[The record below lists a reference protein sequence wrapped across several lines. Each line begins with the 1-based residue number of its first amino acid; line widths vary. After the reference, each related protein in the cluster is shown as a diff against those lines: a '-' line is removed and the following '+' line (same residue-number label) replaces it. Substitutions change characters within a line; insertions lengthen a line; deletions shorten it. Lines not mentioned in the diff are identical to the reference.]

1 MDKPNAL
8 GITAD
13 EFKAIEQTRQR
24 LFQLSN
30 SIQGLRMDVLKSN
43 PLPPPAS
50 LQAQSQILLRNL
62 QSLLETLTENTHVF
76 QHLHVFPDVAYPGR
90 VHENIL
96 LQLLR
101 KKLEPGVEEWV
112 ERGRETTREL
122 RGAANGGPS
131 SLSDGGGVGI
141 SGGPSIVGDGGGGA
155 GNGGGEAQLEAVW
168 RDVRAWTVERVQKY
182 VLEEAGDVYTEDER
196 RMGVE
201 NVRTGLRRGLEEEDD
216 DEDDEDDEEESDEEG
231 GGGGGGG
238 GDGDVVMS
246 GQSQSQQTKK
256 PTKPTGPEPEMLFW
270 FEARGDF
277 DLPRNVD
284 LLSQAGLKRGR

>member
-1 MDKPNAL
+1 MEKPNAL
-8 GITAD
+8 GISAD

-30 SIQGLRMDVLKSN
+30 SIQGLKIDVLKSN
-43 PLPPPAS
+43 PLPPPSS

-122 RGAANGGPS
+122 RS
-131 SLSDGGGVGI
+131 SS
-141 SGGPSIVGDGGGGA
+141 SEGGGA
-155 GNGGGEAQLEAVW
+155 GEAGLEDVW
-168 RDVRAWTVERVQKY
+168 RGVREWTVERVQRY
-182 VLEEAGDVYTEDER
+182 VLEEAGDVYTEEER
-196 RMGVE
+196 ERGIE
-201 NVRTGLRRGLEEEDD
+201 NVRTGLKRSL
-216 DEDDEDDEEESDEEG
+216 EDDEDDEEESDEEG
-231 GGGGGGG
+231 GGGE
-238 GDGDVVMS
+238 DGDVVMS
-246 GQSQSQQTKK
+246 GQGQQQQAK
-256 PTKPTGPEPEMLFW
+256 PPKPTGPEPEMLFW
-270 FEARGDF
+270 FEARGI
-277 DLPRNVD
+277 
-284 LLSQAGLKRGR
+284 SICHGMWTC

>member
-122 RGAANGGPS
+122 RTSP
-131 SLSDGGGVGI
+131 D
-141 SGGPSIVGDGGGGA
+141 
-155 GNGGGEAQLEAVW
+155 GEARLEEVW
-168 RDVRAWTVERVQKY
+168 CDVREWTVERVQKY
-182 VLEEAGDVYTEDER
+182 VLEEAGDVYTEEER
-196 RMGVE
+196 HRGVE
-201 NVRTGLRRGLEEEDD
+201 NVRTGLKRGLEEE
-216 DEDDEDDEEESDEEG
+216 EDDEESDEEG
-231 GGGGGGG
+231 EGE
-238 GDGDVVMS
+238 GDGDEDVVMS
-246 GQSQSQQTKK
+246 GQPQSQQAK
-256 PTKPTGPEPEMLFW
+256 PSKPTGPEPEMLFW

-284 LLSQAGLKRGR
+284 LLSQSGMKRGQMGPR

>member
-1 MDKPNAL
+1 MEKPNAL
-8 GITAD
+8 GISAD

-30 SIQGLRMDVLKSN
+30 SIQGLKVDVLKSN
-43 PLPPPAS
+43 SLPPPSS

-112 ERGRETTREL
+112 ERGREATREL
-122 RGAANGGPS
+122 RAS
-131 SLSDGGGVGI
+131 SSE
-141 SGGPSIVGDGGGGA
+141 GGGA
-155 GNGGGEAQLEAVW
+155 GEVGLEDVW
-168 RDVRAWTVERVQKY
+168 RGVREWTVERVQRY
-182 VLEEAGDVYTEDER
+182 VLEEAGDVYTEEER
-196 RMGVE
+196 ERGVE
-201 NVRTGLRRGLEEEDD
+201 NVRTGLTRSLED
-216 DEDDEDDEEESDEEG
+216 DEDDDEEESDEEG
-231 GGGGGGG
+231 GGGE
-238 GDGDVVMS
+238 DGDVVMS
-246 GQSQSQQTKK
+246 GQGQKQQATQ
-256 PTKPTGPEPEMLFW
+256 PKPTGPEPEMLFW

-284 LLSQAGLKRGR
+284 LLSQAGTKRGPMGARK

>member
-122 RGAANGGPS
+122 RG
-131 SLSDGGGVGI
+131 
-141 SGGPSIVGDGGGGA
+141 
-155 GNGGGEAQLEAVW
+155 GGGEAQLEAVW

-201 NVRTGLRRGLEEEDD
+201 NVRTGLRRGLEEEEEEEEEEDDDD
-216 DEDDEDDEEESDEEG
+216 DEDGSDEEG
-231 GGGGGGG
+231 GG
-238 GDGDVVMS
+238 GDVVMS
-246 GQSQSQQTKK
+246 GQSQTKK

-277 DLPRNVD
+277 ELPRNVD
-284 LLSQAGLKRGR
+284 LLSQAGTKRGR

>member
-1 MDKPNAL
+1 M
-8 GITAD
+8 
-13 EFKAIEQTRQR
+13 
-24 LFQLSN
+24 
-30 SIQGLRMDVLKSN
+30 
-43 PLPPPAS
+43 
-50 LQAQSQILLRNL
+50 
-62 QSLLETLTENTHVF
+62 
-76 QHLHVFPDVAYPGR
+76 
-90 VHENIL
+90 HENIL

-122 RGAANGGPS
+122 RGANAPPSSSDGSSVGIGGGP
-131 SLSDGGGVGI
+131 GI
-141 SGGPSIVGDGGGGA
+141 AGGPVGA
-155 GNGGGEAQLEAVW
+155 GNGAGAGGEAQLEAVW

-201 NVRTGLRRGLEEEDD
+201 NVRTGLRRGLEEDDD

-231 GGGGGGG
+231 GGGGG
-238 GDGDVVMS
+238 DGDVVMS
-246 GQSQSQQTKK
+246 GQSQKTKK

-284 LLSQAGLKRGR
+284 LLSQAGMKRGR

>member
-122 RGAANGGPS
+122 RGGANAAPPP
-131 SLSDGGGVGI
+131 SLSDGSSVGI
-141 SGGPSIVGDGGGGA
+141 GGGPGIAGGPVGA

-201 NVRTGLRRGLEEEDD
+201 NVRTGLRRGLEEDDEDDD
-216 DEDDEDDEEESDEEG
+216 DEDEESDEEG
-231 GGGGGGG
+231 GGGG
-238 GDGDVVMS
+238 DGDVIMS
-246 GQSQSQQTKK
+246 GQSQKTKK

-284 LLSQAGLKRGR
+284 LLSQAGMKRGR

>member
-1 MDKPNAL
+1 STSIKTHDSRKKRKKISRHANILRHDKN
-8 GITAD
+8 
-13 EFKAIEQTRQR
+13 R
-24 LFQLSN
+24 
-30 SIQGLRMDVLKSN
+30 
-43 PLPPPAS
+43 AS

-76 QHLHVFPDVAYPGR
+76 QHLHVFPDVSYPGR

-122 RGAANGGPS
+122 RGGANAAPPP
-131 SLSDGGGVGI
+131 SLSDGSSVGI
-141 SGGPSIVGDGGGGA
+141 GGGPGIAGGPVGA

-201 NVRTGLRRGLEEEDD
+201 NVRTGLRRGLEEDDEDDD
-216 DEDDEDDEEESDEEG
+216 DEDEEEESDEE
-231 GGGGGGG
+231 GGGGG

-246 GQSQSQQTKK
+246 GQSQKKKK

-284 LLSQAGLKRGR
+284 LLSQAGMKRGR

>member
-1 MDKPNAL
+1 MEKPNAL
-8 GITAD
+8 GISAD

-30 SIQGLRMDVLKSN
+30 SIQGLKIDVLKSN
-43 PLPPPAS
+43 PLPPPSS

-76 QHLHVFPDVAYPGR
+76 QHLHVYPDVAYPGR

-112 ERGRETTREL
+112 DRGREATREL
-122 RGAANGGPS
+122 RAS
-131 SLSDGGGVGI
+131 SSE
-141 SGGPSIVGDGGGGA
+141 GGGA
-155 GNGGGEAQLEAVW
+155 GAGEAGLEDVW
-168 RDVRAWTVERVQKY
+168 RGVREWTVERVQRY
-182 VLEEAGDVYTEDER
+182 VLEEAGDVYTEEER
-196 RMGVE
+196 ERGIE
-201 NVRTGLRRGLEEEDD
+201 NVRTGLNRNL
-216 DEDDEDDEEESDEEG
+216 EDDEEEEEESDEEG
-231 GGGGGGG
+231 GGDGGGE
-238 GDGDVVMS
+238 DGDIIMS
-246 GQSQSQQTKK
+246 GQDHHQQQQAK
-256 PTKPTGPEPEMLFW
+256 PPKPTGPEPEMLFW

-284 LLSQAGLKRGR
+284 LLSQAGTKRGQMGARK

>member
-43 PLPPPAS
+43 PLPPRAS

-122 RGAANGGPS
+122 RGANVAPPSSSDGSSVGIGGGP
-131 SLSDGGGVGI
+131 GI
-141 SGGPSIVGDGGGGA
+141 AGGPVGA

-201 NVRTGLRRGLEEEDD
+201 NVRTGLRRGLEEDDEDDD
-216 DEDDEDDEEESDEEG
+216 DEDEEEESDEE
-231 GGGGGGG
+231 GGGGG

-246 GQSQSQQTKK
+246 GQSQKKKK

-284 LLSQAGLKRGR
+284 LLSQAGMKRGR

>member
-1 MDKPNAL
+1 MEKPNAL
-8 GITAD
+8 GISAE

-30 SIQGLRMDVLKSN
+30 SIQGLKVDVLKSN
-43 PLPPPAS
+43 PLPPPSS

-62 QSLLETLTENTHVF
+62 QTLLDTLTENTHVF

-122 RGAANGGPS
+122 RGGTGTGTGG
-131 SLSDGGGVGI
+131 
-141 SGGPSIVGDGGGGA
+141 GDGGDA
-155 GNGGGEAQLEAVW
+155 TNGEAKLEEVW
-168 RDVRAWTVERVQKY
+168 REVRAWTVERVQKY
-182 VLEEAGDVYTEDER
+182 VLEEAGDVYTDEER
-196 RMGVE
+196 ERGVE
-201 NVRTGLRRGLEEEDD
+201 NVRTGLRRGLEDDEES
-216 DEDDEDDEEESDEEG
+216 EDDE
-231 GGGGGGG
+231 
-238 GDGDVVMS
+238 GDGDEDVVME
-246 GQSQSQQTKK
+246 GQPQQPQQQQAPKR
-256 PTKPTGPEPEMLFW
+256 TGPEPEMLFW

-277 DLPRNVD
+277 DLPRNVE
-284 LLSQAGLKRGR
+284 LLSQASTKRAPLGGTKRG

>member
-1 MDKPNAL
+1 MEKPNAL
-8 GITAD
+8 GISAD

-30 SIQGLRMDVLKSN
+30 SIQGLKIDVLKSN
-43 PLPPPAS
+43 PLPPPSS

-96 LQLLR
+96 TQLLR

-112 ERGRETTREL
+112 ERGREATREL
-122 RGAANGGPS
+122 RASAS
-131 SLSDGGGVGI
+131 E
-141 SGGPSIVGDGGGGA
+141 GGGA
-155 GNGGGEAQLEAVW
+155 GEAGLEEVW
-168 RDVRAWTVERVQKY
+168 RGVRDWTVERVQRY
-182 VLEEAGDVYTEDER
+182 VLEEAGDVYTEEER
-196 RMGVE
+196 ERGIE
-201 NVRTGLRRGLEEEDD
+201 NVRTGLKRSL
-216 DEDDEDDEEESDEEG
+216 EDDEDDDEEEESDEEG
-231 GGGGGGG
+231 GG
-238 GDGDVVMS
+238 DGDVAMS
-246 GQSQSQQTKK
+246 GQGQQHQAK
-256 PTKPTGPEPEMLFW
+256 PPKPTGPEPEMLFW

-284 LLSQAGLKRGR
+284 LLSQAGSKRGQMGARK

>member
-1 MDKPNAL
+1 MEKPNAL
-8 GITAD
+8 GISAD

-30 SIQGLRMDVLKSN
+30 SIQGLKVDVLKSN
-43 PLPPPAS
+43 PLPPPSS

-112 ERGRETTREL
+112 ERGREATREL
-122 RGAANGGPS
+122 RAS
-131 SLSDGGGVGI
+131 SSE
-141 SGGPSIVGDGGGGA
+141 GGGA
-155 GNGGGEAQLEAVW
+155 GEAGLEDVW
-168 RDVRAWTVERVQKY
+168 RGVREWTVERVQRY
-182 VLEEAGDVYTEDER
+182 VLEEAGDVYTEEER
-196 RMGVE
+196 ERGVE
-201 NVRTGLRRGLEEEDD
+201 NVRTGLTRSLED
-216 DEDDEDDEEESDEEG
+216 DEDDDEEESDEEG
-231 GGGGGGG
+231 GGGE
-238 GDGDVVMS
+238 DGDVVMS
-246 GQSQSQQTKK
+246 GQGQKQQAKQ
-256 PTKPTGPEPEMLFW
+256 PKPTGPEPEMLFW

-284 LLSQAGLKRGR
+284 LLSQAGTKRGPMGARK

>member
-122 RGAANGGPS
+122 RGGANAAPPPSSSDGSSTVGIGGGP
-131 SLSDGGGVGI
+131 GI
-141 SGGPSIVGDGGGGA
+141 A
-155 GNGGGEAQLEAVW
+155 GNGGEAQLEAVW

-201 NVRTGLRRGLEEEDD
+201 NVRTGLRRGLEEDDEDD
-216 DEDDEDDEEESDEEG
+216 DDEDDEEESDEEG

-246 GQSQSQQTKK
+246 GQSQKTKK

-284 LLSQAGLKRGR
+284 LLSQAGMKRGR

>member
-122 RGAANGGPS
+122 RG
-131 SLSDGGGVGI
+131 
-141 SGGPSIVGDGGGGA
+141 GGGGGGGGGD
-155 GNGGGEAQLEAVW
+155 GNGGGGEAQLEAVW

-196 RMGVE
+196 RMG
-201 NVRTGLRRGLEEEDD
+201 
-216 DEDDEDDEEESDEEG
+216 
-231 GGGGGGG
+231 
-238 GDGDVVMS
+238 
-246 GQSQSQQTKK
+246 
-256 PTKPTGPEPEMLFW
+256 
-270 FEARGDF
+270 
-277 DLPRNVD
+277 
-284 LLSQAGLKRGR
+284 AGTKRGR

>member
-30 SIQGLRMDVLKSN
+30 SIQ
-43 PLPPPAS
+43 AS

-122 RGAANGGPS
+122 RGANVAPPSSSDGSSVGIGGGP
-131 SLSDGGGVGI
+131 GI
-141 SGGPSIVGDGGGGA
+141 AGGPVGA

-201 NVRTGLRRGLEEEDD
+201 NVRTGLRRGLEEDDEDDD
-216 DEDDEDDEEESDEEG
+216 DEDEESDEEG
-231 GGGGGGG
+231 GGGG
-238 GDGDVVMS
+238 DGDVIMS
-246 GQSQSQQTKK
+246 GQSQKTKK

-284 LLSQAGLKRGR
+284 LLSQAGMKRGR

>member
-1 MDKPNAL
+1 MEKPNAL
-8 GITAD
+8 GISAD

-30 SIQGLRMDVLKSN
+30 SIQGLKVDVLKSN
-43 PLPPPAS
+43 PLPPPSS

-112 ERGRETTREL
+112 ERGREATREL
-122 RGAANGGPS
+122 RAS
-131 SLSDGGGVGI
+131 SSE
-141 SGGPSIVGDGGGGA
+141 GGGA
-155 GNGGGEAQLEAVW
+155 GEAGLDDVW
-168 RDVRAWTVERVQKY
+168 RVVREWTVERVQRY
-182 VLEEAGDVYTEDER
+182 VLEEAGDVYTEGER
-196 RMGVE
+196 ERGVE
-201 NVRTGLRRGLEEEDD
+201 NVRTGLKRSLED
-216 DEDDEDDEEESDEEG
+216 DEDDDEEESDEEG
-231 GGGGGGG
+231 GGGE
-238 GDGDVVMS
+238 DGDVVMS
-246 GQSQSQQTKK
+246 GQGQQQQAKQ
-256 PTKPTGPEPEMLFW
+256 PKPTGPEPEMLFW

-284 LLSQAGLKRGR
+284 LLSQAGTKRGPMGARK

>member
-122 RGAANGGPS
+122 RGGG
-131 SLSDGGGVGI
+131 DGN
-141 SGGPSIVGDGGGGA
+141 GGGG
-155 GNGGGEAQLEAVW
+155 GGGEAQLEAVW

-201 NVRTGLRRGLEEEDD
+201 NVRTGLRRGLEEEED
-216 DEDDEDDEEESDEEG
+216 DEDEDDEEGSDEE
-231 GGGGGGG
+231 GGGGG

-246 GQSQSQQTKK
+246 GQSQTKK

-277 DLPRNVD
+277 ELPRNVD
-284 LLSQAGLKRGR
+284 LLSQAGTKRGR

>member
-76 QHLHVFPDVAYPGR
+76 QHLHVFPDVSYPGR

-122 RGAANGGPS
+122 RGGANAAPPP
-131 SLSDGGGVGI
+131 SLSDGSSVGI
-141 SGGPSIVGDGGGGA
+141 GGGPGIAGGPVGA

-201 NVRTGLRRGLEEEDD
+201 NVRTGLRRGLEEDDEDDD
-216 DEDDEDDEEESDEEG
+216 DEDEEEESDEE
-231 GGGGGGG
+231 GGGGG

-246 GQSQSQQTKK
+246 GQSQKKKK

-284 LLSQAGLKRGR
+284 LLSQAGMKRGR